1 MSSGFVSAGTNEQP
15 IERDD
20 EWLKVQQELEEER
33 RRKAEIGK
41 QDDGK
46 SLFEVLERNKS
57 EFNLLTGGQD
67 RRIHIPGNLADM
79 LG

>member
-20 EWLKVQQELEEER
+20 EWLKAQQELEEER

-41 QDDGK
+41 QNEGK
-46 SLFEVLERNKS
+46 SLFEVLEQNKS
-57 EFNLLTGGQD
+57 ETSE
-67 RRIHIPGNLADM
+67 AVA
-79 LG
+79 

>member
-57 EFNLLTGGQD
+57 KPNLLTGGQD
-67 RRIHIPGNLADM
+67 QRIHIPGNLADM